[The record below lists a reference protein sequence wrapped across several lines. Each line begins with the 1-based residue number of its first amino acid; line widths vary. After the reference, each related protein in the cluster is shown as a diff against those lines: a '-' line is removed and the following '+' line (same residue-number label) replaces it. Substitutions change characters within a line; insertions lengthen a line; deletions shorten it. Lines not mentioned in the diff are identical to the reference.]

1 MPQSQK
7 DWYGKCVAVAIKCPE
22 SGLIIDQISIRNP
35 SGNDWDVY
43 STEPDKNMAS
53 GPKCEDDL
61 AYCSNY
67 NSISVE
73 SPHHIA

>member
-7 DWYGKCVAVAIKCPE
+7 YWQGKCVAGAIE
-22 SGLIIDQISIRNP
+22 WSERGLSSFDQVSIRNP
-35 SGNDWDVY
+35 WVMIGTCTV
-43 STEPDKNMAS
+43 PDKNMAS
-53 GPKCEDDL
+53 GPKCKDDL

-73 SPHHIA
+73 RPHHIA